1 MIVNSKPGPGTVLG
15 LCLGLLVSWVGA
27 AEPPITSVAFAPDG
41 KSAISCSQAG
51 LQVYSWPGLKRRRTI
66 KATAVNLHDIAFSPS
81 GNRLAAG
88 GGVPT
93 QDGSV
98 EIFSWPSG
106 KSLSVLD
113 GHGNSVM
120 SLCWIDESSL
130 AAASLDHNVT
140 IWNTRTGSPV
150 RRLQGHSRG
159 VTSLCFLK
167 KENTLVS
174 AGIDR
179 SLRVWKSGSGELT
192 RSLNIHTRRI
202 HNLALRPQTEGL
214 PMVASVS
221 ADRTVRL
228 WQPTIGR
235 MVRFARLKS
244 RPLDAAWLG
253 DGSRVVVACTD
264 GQVRVVDPSTVK
276 VTGTIPALEG
286 WAYTLAVH
294 PSDGSILVAG
304 QDGQIRRRVLSREA
318 IGRP

>member
-1 MIVNSKPGPGTVLG
+1 MMLNSKTGPGTVLG
-15 LCLGLLVSWVGA
+15 LCLGLLVNWASA
-27 AEPPITSVAFAPDG
+27 AKPPITSVAFAPDG
-41 KSAISCSQAG
+41 KSAITCSQAG
-51 LQVYSWPGLKRRRTI
+51 VQVYSWPELKQLRTI
-66 KATAVNLHDIAFSPS
+66 AAATVNLHDIAFSSS
-81 GNRLAAG
+81 GDRLAAG
-88 GGVPT
+88 GGAPT

-304 QDGQIRRRVLSREA
+304 QDGQIRRRVLPRKA